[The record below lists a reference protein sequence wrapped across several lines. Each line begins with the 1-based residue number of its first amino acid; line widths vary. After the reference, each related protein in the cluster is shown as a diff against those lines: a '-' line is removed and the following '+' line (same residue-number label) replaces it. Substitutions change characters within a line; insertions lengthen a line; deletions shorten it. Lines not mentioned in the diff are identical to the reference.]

1 MSNVVLQLSLSQI
14 EAMKKHYF
22 KSLSDKNPPGSI
34 FTAKPAQCT
43 VTAYKSGKVLFQGA
57 SAAAEAQQWGSV
69 SASGTG
75 KPVKKPAS
83 TSSVKIH
90 SYSPPS
96 NIGQLSVIGSDEVG
110 TGDYF
115 GPITVA
121 AVYVNSDQ
129 IALLKELG
137 VKDSKFLND
146 SQIVSIASQIKH
158 IVPYSLLICANPK
171 YNDMQA
177 KGMSQGK
184 MKALLHNQALK
195 NVIGK
200 ILPEEADAV
209 LIDQFAQP
217 GVFFNYLKGQE
228 LFKSKQVYLSTKAE
242 SIHMSVA
249 AASILARYA
258 FVKQFDKLS
267 EAAGFKIPKGAG
279 GAVDEAAARLIHERG
294 LEALY
299 EFTKVHFANT
309 EKAKGLYNKKYK

>member
-1 MSNVVLQLSLSQI
+1 MSHVVLQLSLSQI
-14 EAMKKHYF
+14 EAMKVHYSKF
-22 KSLSDKNPPGSI
+22 LSAKNPPGSI
-34 FTAKPAQCT
+34 FAAKPDLCT
-43 VTAYKSGKVLFQGA
+43 ITAYKSGKVLFQGA
-57 SAAAEAQQWGSV
+57 RAAAESQQWGSAA
-69 SASGTG
+69 SASVAE
-75 KPVKKPAS
+75 KPEKKSAA
-83 TSSVKIH
+83 SSVKVH

-121 AVYVNSDQ
+121 AVYVKSDQ
-129 IALLKELG
+129 IPLLKELG

-146 SQIVSIASQIKH
+146 SQIISIASEIKH
-158 IVPYSLLICANPK
+158 IVPYSLLICGNPK
-171 YNDMQA
+171 YNAMQS

-195 NVIGK
+195 NVIEK
-200 ILPEEADAV
+200 IQPEDADAV

-228 LFKSKQVYLSTKAE
+228 LFKAKNVYLSTKAE

-279 GAVDEAAARLIHERG
+279 GAVDEAAARLIHEHG
-294 LEALY
+294 VEALHK
-299 EFTKVHFANT
+299 FTKVHFANT
-309 EKAKGLYNKKYK
+309 NKAKGLYNRKYK